1 MSKEKKNGHREG
13 LWYEI
18 IVIALLIGLS
28 MMLGVRLYCKEWA
41 DAFNSALWIVC
52 WVIWYRIWKDA
63 MRYREENHHLKK
75 MLASTMGGL
84 MAIRHIME
92 ENDDDE
98 EDEAKKGDGAEA
110 GAQSGDSQAQEEK

>member
-18 IVIALLIGLS
+18 IVMALLIGLS
-28 MMLGVRLYCKEWA
+28 MTLGVRLYCKEWV
-41 DAFNSALWIVC
+41 DAFISALWIAC
-52 WVIWYRIWKDA
+52 WVVWYRIWKDA
-63 MRYREENHHLKK
+63 MRYCVENHHLKK
-75 MLASTMGGL
+75 ILTSTMGGL

-92 ENDDDE
+92 ENDEDD
-98 EDEAKKGDGAEA
+98 AKKDDGAEA